1 MQCKGIAGAYFPGVS
16 VSKRIG
22 TALAALL
29 AIVPG
34 AASAHDRRAGGKL
47 LLTDGITTAE
57 GAAGGGLATWS
68 LIAGNETDA
77 GIGGSVHATYVPL
90 PDFDLEAY
98 GAAVG
103 VFDRVELS
111 YTHQSFDTRAAGAAL
126 GLGRGYTFRQ
136 HVIGA
141 KVKLIGDAVWDQDTW
156 LPQISVGVQHKRA
169 DGGRLGKSLLRA
181 LGAKSASGTD
191 FYVAA
196 TKVLLAQGAVVGGTV
211 RFTEANQLGLLGFGG
226 DRQSKRTA
234 QFEGSAAKLLTRR
247 LVAGVEYR
255 TKPDNLGFAEEDD
268 SYDLFAAWAVTRNLT
283 VTAAY
288 ADLGDIA
295 TVKNQ
300 RGAFLQLQ
308 GAF

>member
-1 MQCKGIAGAYFPGVS
+1 MHKQPQGRTSRGCGVLGRWAAAAAAMLAL
-16 VSKRIG
+16 VP
-22 TALAALL
+22 TAAE
-29 AIVPG
+29 
-34 AASAHDRRAGGKL
+34 AHDRRAGGKL
-47 LLTDGITTAE
+47 LLTDGVTTAE
-57 GAAGGGLATWS
+57 GAAGGGLAAWS

-77 GIGGSVHATYVPL
+77 GIGGSAHATVVAL

-98 GAAVG
+98 GAALG
-103 VFDRVELS
+103 VFDRIELS

-141 KVKLIGDAVWDQDTW
+141 KVKLVGDAVWDQDRW
-156 LPQISVGVQHKRA
+156 LPQVSAGIQHKRA
-169 DGGRLGKSLLRA
+169 DGGRIGKPLLRA
-181 LGAKSASGTD
+181 LGAKEANGTD

-196 TKVLLAQGAVVGGTV
+196 TKVLLAQSTVVGGTV
-211 RFTEANQLGLLGFGG
+211 RFTKANQLGLLGFGG
-226 DRQSKRTA
+226 DRQAKRTA
-234 QFEGSAAKLLTRR
+234 HFEGSAARLLTRR
-247 LVAGVEYR
+247 LVVGAEYR

-268 SYDLFAAWAVTRNLT
+268 AYDLFAAWAVTRNLT
-283 VTAAY
+283 LTAAY